1 MVVSPRLPAFG
12 APLAGRAS
20 RTLPACNSLCECC
33 RAGVFKDLNI
43 RQRAMVDVA
52 PPSLPSA
59 GTSTAAGAGIV
70 VNTAVD
76 RSDARYRHGDS
87 LTLSV
92 DVNEDVYV
100 WVFDTGTSGVHQ
112 IFPNRHDADNF
123 VQADRHCKGADTSS
137 SSRTRGGRALT
148 IASKDSNPLTGS
160 TTRRRPDQAIRY
172 RSPFRIRASTCRRCT
187 AAQIA
192 IMPGTVRRLF
202 FSFSCVVALSAA
214 AVVAPPTQAASHT

>member
-12 APLAGRAS
+12 APLAAAALLALSQLAIPSAS
-20 RTLPACNSLCECC
+20 AAEPAFL
-33 RAGVFKDLNI
+33 KDLNI

-100 WVFDTGTSGVHQ
+100 WVFDTGTSGKVHQ

-123 VQADRHCKGADTSS
+123 VRAGKPIAIPRKGAEYQLLVSHPK
-137 SSRTRGGRALT
+137 GAELLT
-148 IASKDSNPLTGS
+148 VIASKDSNPLT
-160 TTRRRPDQAIRY
+160 RDLIDNE
-172 RSPFRIRASTCRRCT
+172 
-187 AAQIA
+187 
-192 IMPGTVRRLF
+192 
-202 FSFSCVVALSAA
+202 
-214 AVVAPPTQAASHT
+214 TQAGPFLALRGDSISVAKDLGISLKKSHPKWVGHHQVIHIE

>member
-12 APLAGRAS
+12 APLAAAALLALSQLAIPSAS
-20 RTLPACNSLCECC
+20 AAEPAFL
-33 RAGVFKDLNI
+33 KDLNI

-92 DVNEDVYV
+92 DVNEDVLRL
-100 WVFDTGTSGVHQ
+100 GLRHGHQ
-112 IFPNRHDADNF
+112 RQGP
-123 VQADRHCKGADTSS
+123 
-137 SSRTRGGRALT
+137 
-148 IASKDSNPLTGS
+148 
-160 TTRRRPDQAIRY
+160 PDISQP
-172 RSPFRIRASTCRRCT
+172 S
-187 AAQIA
+187 
-192 IMPGTVRRLF
+192 
-202 FSFSCVVALSAA
+202 
-214 AVVAPPTQAASHT
+214 